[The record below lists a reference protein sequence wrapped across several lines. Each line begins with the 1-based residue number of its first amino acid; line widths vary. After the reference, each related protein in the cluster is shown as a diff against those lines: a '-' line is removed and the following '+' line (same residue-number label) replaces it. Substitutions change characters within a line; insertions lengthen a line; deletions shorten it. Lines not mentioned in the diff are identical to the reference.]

1 LPGHEAEKLM
11 KLASGI
17 DIIEIERVEQAI
29 SRYGERFLARIFT
42 LAEQQDCR
50 GNPASL
56 AARFAAKEA
65 AAKALGSGIGPVGWL
80 EIEVLRGT
88 ANRPELHLHGR
99 AAELASLL
107 GLSTWSVS
115 LSHSAEIATAVV
127 MAIGD

>member
-1 LPGHEAEKLM
+1 M

-29 SRYGERFLARIFT
+29 NRHGDRFLARIFT
-42 LAEQQDCR
+42 PSEQQDCR

-65 AAKALGSGIGPVGWL
+65 AAKALGSGIGPVSWL

-88 ANRPELHLHGR
+88 ANQPELHLHGR
-99 AAELASLL
+99 ASSLAGSL

-115 LSHSAEIATAVV
+115 LSHTAEIATAVV
-127 MAIGD
+127 TAIGD

>member
-1 LPGHEAEKLM
+1 M
-11 KLASGI
+11 NLASGI
-17 DIIEIERVEQAI
+17 DIIEIKRVEQAI
-29 SRYGERFLARIFT
+29 SRHGDRFLARIFT
-42 LAEQQDCR
+42 PAEQQDCC

-80 EIEVLRGT
+80 EIEVLRGI

-99 AAELASLL
+99 AAGLAGLL

-115 LSHSAEIATAVV
+115 LSHTAEIATAVV